1 MNLDRLMKL
10 VAVGVVLAAAV
21 FLGLAREKV
30 DAARLIYLFVG
41 FGAPI
46 ALMALASYDYGAKRR
61 IQNGR

>member
-10 VAVGVVLAAAV
+10 VSVGAVLAVAV

-41 FGAPI
+41 LGAPM

>member
-1 MNLDRLMKL
+1 MKAVL
-10 VAVGVVLAAAV
+10 AGTVLAVAVI
-21 FLGLAREKV
+21 LGLAREGV
-30 DAARLIYLFVG
+30 DAAKLIYLFVG